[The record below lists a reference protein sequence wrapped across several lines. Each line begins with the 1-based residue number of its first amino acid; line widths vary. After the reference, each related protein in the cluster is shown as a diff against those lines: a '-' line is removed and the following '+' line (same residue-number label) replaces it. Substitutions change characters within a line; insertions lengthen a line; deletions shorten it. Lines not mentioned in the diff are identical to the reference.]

1 MGSFQLGIS
10 FLIANCSK
18 VVPVSLANV
27 KQAYEMRNGVIM
39 MIMEMIMYMARIE
52 NTIRILTNISIKV
65 IRCIYG

>member
-1 MGSFQLGIS
+1 
-10 FLIANCSK
+10 
-18 VVPVSLANV
+18 
-27 KQAYEMRNGVIM
+27 M